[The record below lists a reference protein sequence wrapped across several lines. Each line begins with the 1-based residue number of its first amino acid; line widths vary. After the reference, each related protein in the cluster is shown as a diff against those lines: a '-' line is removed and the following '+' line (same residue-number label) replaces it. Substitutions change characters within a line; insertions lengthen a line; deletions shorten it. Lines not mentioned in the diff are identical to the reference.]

1 MGIPGCYNPAQ
12 PKIVRRFHA
21 IEHVT
26 KTHWGMCKK
35 PKVWLNFVANRLGLI
50 KKCFAKKKLVAQIRW
65 YGQGISL
72 HISWGRWII
81 FGVES
86 ATWHVCSF
94 WLKHWEWPTKNPDVY
109 RSLRLQCRPHKRG
122 LLGGIETKAWKWLW
136 PQWECESQ
144 WWFIQGQQK
153 TSMISRF
160 QTVCFC
166 INSFLQ
172 LWLVR

>member
-1 MGIPGCYNPAQ
+1 MDIPGCYNPAQ

-26 KTHWGMCKK
+26 KTHWRMCKK

-50 KKCFAKKKLVAQIRW
+50 KNVLQKKLVAQIRW

-94 WLKHWEWPTKNPDVY
+94 WLKHWKWPTKNPDVY
-109 RSLRLQCRPHKRG
+109 RSLRLQCGHERVCLEG
-122 LLGGIETKAWKWLW
+122 LKLKLENDFGRNENVSHNDDSFRASKKH
-136 PQWECESQ
+136 QWSAGSKLSAFVSTLFYNCG
-144 WWFIQGQQK
+144 W
-153 TSMISRF
+153 
-160 QTVCFC
+160 
-166 INSFLQ
+166 
-172 LWLVR
+172 